1 MGTCLR
7 SFFGIIY
14 TMQESTDYE
23 DDPPTDVLTAATDP
37 VLAELWDNDEDS
49 VYDDWPDES
58 EKRSG

>member
-1 MGTCLR
+1 
-7 SFFGIIY
+7 
-14 TMQESTDYE
+14 MQESTDYE